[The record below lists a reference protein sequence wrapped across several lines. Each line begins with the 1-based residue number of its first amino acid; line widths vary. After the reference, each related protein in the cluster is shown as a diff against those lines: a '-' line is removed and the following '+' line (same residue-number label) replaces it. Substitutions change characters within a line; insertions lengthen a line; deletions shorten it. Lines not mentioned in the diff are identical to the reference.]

1 MVEKND
7 REKMVNNEEYFEMK
21 TTRKEKQYNKFCK
34 SVNN

>member
-21 TTRKEKQYNKFCK
+21 TTRKKNSTISFVK
-34 SVNN
+34 V